1 MKPQEISVNISELS
15 VIYRTK
21 KTNKER
27 REIRDFLVTLTG
39 FSKDYAAKLLR
50 GNRVRTGKKTGRG
63 PTYSMEVRNMLI
75 ELWERAGCPNTKAL
89 QARIDRFVEEFGEVR
104 HLRPEVADRLRRM
117 SASTMDRILRGRPR
131 KKPGFTVRRRTPRA
145 PSAAQALAQE
155 ISGEAIPAYLCK
167 PGEVQVDTVALCGGD
182 MSGNFHWIL
191 TVTDRVT
198 LWTEIR
204 CVWNKGAA
212 GVFAALEDALA
223 SFPYKVRILH
233 FDNGNEFMNAHLLA
247 FVRRHPEYA
256 YQRSRPRQKNDNAHV
271 EQRNYSLVRT
281 NFGYGRYDNRAQ
293 TEALNHQCIRIS
305 RHHNYCLPTMTLRSK
320 TPHLSG
326 KGCSRHYS
334 PPITPAQ
341 RLLEHPGLR
350 LRHRAALKRRLAT
363 LNALVLME
371 QITYA
376 LARLRRD
383 ATLQG

>member
-1 MKPQEISVNISELS
+1 MKPQEISVNISELA

-27 REIRDFLVTLTG
+27 REIRAFLVTLTG
-39 FSKDYAAKLLR
+39 FSKDYRRSCYVGTVSEPA
-50 GNRVRTGKKTGRG
+50 KKTGRG
-63 PTYSMEVRNMLI
+63 PTYSVEVRNMLI

>member
-1 MKPQEISVNISELS
+1 M
-15 VIYRTK
+15 
-21 KTNKER
+21 
-27 REIRDFLVTLTG
+27 
-39 FSKDYAAKLLR
+39 
-50 GNRVRTGKKTGRG
+50 
-63 PTYSMEVRNMLI
+63 
-75 ELWERAGCPNTKAL
+75 
-89 QARIDRFVEEFGEVR
+89 QA
-104 HLRPEVADRLRRM
+104 
-117 SASTMDRILRGRPR
+117 
-131 KKPGFTVRRRTPRA
+131 
-145 PSAAQALAQE
+145 
-155 ISGEAIPAYLCK
+155 
-167 PGEVQVDTVALCGGD
+167 
-182 MSGNFHWIL
+182 L

-293 TEALNHQCIRIS
+293 TEALNRQCAKIS
-305 RHHNYCLPTMTLRSK
+305 CHHNYCLPTMTLRSK

-326 KGCSRHYS
+326 KGTSRHYS

-363 LNALVLME
+363 VNALMLMD
-371 QITYA
+371 QITHA

>member
-1 MKPQEISVNISELS
+1 MKTQDVSDNVEKL
-15 VIYRTK
+15 VIICRAK
-21 KTNKER
+21 KTNEER
-27 REIRDFLVTLTG
+27 RKVRDILVTLSG

-50 GNRVRTGKKTGRG
+50 GNRVRTGQKTRRG
-63 PTYSMEVRNMLI
+63 LTYSEEVRNMLI

-89 QARIDRFVEEFGEVR
+89 RARIDRFVEELGEVR
-104 HLRPEVADRLRRM
+104 HLRPEIADRLRRM

-131 KKPGFTVRRRTPRA
+131 KKPGFTVKRKAPRA
-145 PSAAQALAQE
+145 PSAAQALATE

-191 TVTDRVT
+191 TVTDCVT

-204 CVWNKGAA
+204 CVWNKGAE

-247 FVRRHPEYA
+247 FVRRHPEYT

-271 EQRNYSLVRT
+271 EQRNYSLVRA

-293 TEALNHQCIRIS
+293 TEALNHQCVKIS
-305 RHHNYCLPTMTLRSK
+305 CHHNYCLPTMTLCSK
-320 TPHLSG
+320 APHPSG
-326 KGCSRHYS
+326 KGCARRYS

-350 LRHRAALKRRLAT
+350 LRYRAALKRRLST
-363 LNALVLME
+363 FNALILTE
-371 QITYA
+371 QITRA
-376 LARLRRD
+376 LVRLRRD

>member
-1 MKPQEISVNISELS
+1 
-15 VIYRTK
+15 
-21 KTNKER
+21 
-27 REIRDFLVTLTG
+27 
-39 FSKDYAAKLLR
+39 
-50 GNRVRTGKKTGRG
+50 
-63 PTYSMEVRNMLI
+63 MLI

-89 QARIDRFVEEFGEVR
+89 QARIDRFVEELGEVR

-131 KKPGFTVRRRTPRA
+131 KKPGFTVRRKTPRA
-145 PSAAQALAQE
+145 PSAAQTLAQE
-155 ISGEAIPAYLCK
+155 VSGEAIPAYLCK

-198 LWTEIR
+198 
-204 CVWNKGAA
+204 
-212 GVFAALEDALA
+212 
-223 SFPYKVRILH
+223 
-233 FDNGNEFMNAHLLA
+233 MNAHLLA